1 MQNKNSEE
9 RRPDDKRKKRGESM
23 RQRKKRMFLLL
34 MLLLTIGSVAAA
46 QTSSADENSAAT
58 SDVTARPEEKQER
71 IATDRPSGT
80 ETDAV
85 PEKNGPEA
93 ETESET
99 PGKTEA
105 GERTTVLTVVAI
117 TGNELTYY
125 EEETEPEEETETEA
139 KTETKAKTE
148 AEAKTEAKTETKAK
162 TETEAKTETMTETET
177 NTEAGGETEDAPPG
191 ARQSS
196 DMPDVPQLPEGA
208 APDFLQKGDTP
219 SGNAPSQPPISEG
232 APTDLIQNAAGITT
246 KTVCLPV
253 PVVVHTDDSDRTFSI
268 LEAGDQLQATIITD
282 EAGNE
287 TITELWLLGTS
298 EES

>member
-1 MQNKNSEE
+1 
-9 RRPDDKRKKRGESM
+9 M

-58 SDVTARPEEKQER
+58 SDVTARPEEKQES

-85 PEKNGPEA
+85 SEKNGPEA

-105 GERTTVLTVVAI
+105 GERTAVLSIVSI
-117 TGNELTYY
+117 TGNDLTYY
-125 EEETEPEEETETEA
+125 EEEAEPEEKAETET
-139 KTETKAKTE
+139 
-148 AEAKTEAKTETKAK
+148 K
-162 TETEAKTETMTETET
+162 TETEAKTETETEAK
-177 NTEAGGETEDAPPG
+177 TEIKTKTKGETEAAPPG

-208 APDFLQKGDTP
+208 APDFSQNGDTP
-219 SGNAPSQPPISEG
+219 SGNAPAQPPISEG
-232 APTDLIQNAAGITT
+232 TPMDLIQNTAGITT
-246 KTVCLPV
+246 KTVYLPV
-253 PVVVHTDDSDRTFSI
+253 PVIVHTGDGDRTFSI